1 MVLLEFLSWVL
12 GCEFLSDLHFEPY
25 YSKAVILL
33 GKLNLKD
40 YSYQEINEVQKYL
53 NLL

>member
-1 MVLLEFLSWVL
+1 MALLEFLSWVL

-25 YSKAVILL
+25 YAKAVILL
-33 GKLNLKD
+33 EKLNLKD
-40 YSYQEINEVQKYL
+40 YSYEEIMEAKEYL

>member
-1 MVLLEFLSWVL
+1 MILLEFLGWVL

-25 YSKAVILL
+25 YSKAIILL
-33 GKLNLKD
+33 EKLDLKD
-40 YSYQEINEVQKYL
+40 YSYEEIMETKEYL

>member
-1 MVLLEFLSWVL
+1 MTLLEFLGWIL

-33 GKLNLKD
+33 EKLDLKN
-40 YSYQEINEVQKYL
+40 YILEEIIEVKQYL
-53 NLL
+53 NLI

>member
-33 GKLNLKD
+33 EKLNLKD
-40 YSYQEINEVQKYL
+40 YSYEEIIKTKKYL
-53 NLL
+53 NLI

>member
-25 YSKAVILL
+25 YSKAVMLL
-33 GKLNLKD
+33 ERLDLRN
-40 YSYQEINEVQKYL
+40 YSYQEINEVKEYL
-53 NLL
+53 NLI

>member
-25 YSKAVILL
+25 YAKAIILL
-33 GKLNLKD
+33 GRLNLKN
-40 YSYQEINEVQKYL
+40 YSYEEINEARSYL